1 MPADLLTQAPLVS
14 GSLLAAL
21 TTGITPASASVT
33 SGTGYDLGAGGALPA
48 GTAIPIVCRIIVV
61 SASESSGGG
70 TVDFTIDHSSDNS
83 TWKTLA
89 GSSRGANDTITLSA
103 SVQTAEV
110 FIGFYT
116 HQRYIRLTVTVGTTP
131 VGANLQFNAQL
142 MPSYP

>member
-116 HQRYIRLTVTVGTTP
+116 HQRYVRLDMVVGTTP
-131 VGANLQFNAQL
+131 VSASVKFTAQF